1 MNSYDMAPRL
11 SGVDANGKITAKFDG
26 VDPATGEMVD
36 RKSNVVDRP
45 NFIKEAL
52 RQSAVA
58 SQNGFTVRWEV
69 PNEAVQAKA
78 QRILSAN
85 GIKNIK
91 VVVVPK

>member
-1 MNSYDMAPRL
+1 MKRGRKYTSPGL
-11 SGVDANGKITAKFDG
+11 VDRQGA

-36 RKSNVVDRP
+36 RKLNVVDRP

-58 SQNGFTVRWEV
+58 SQNGFTIRWEV